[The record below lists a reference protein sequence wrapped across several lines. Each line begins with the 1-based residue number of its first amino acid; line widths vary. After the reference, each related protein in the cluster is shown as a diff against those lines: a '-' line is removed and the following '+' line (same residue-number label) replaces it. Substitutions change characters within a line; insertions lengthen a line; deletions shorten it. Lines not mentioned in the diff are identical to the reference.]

1 MPTRRARQTALTVHQ
16 VELARGADP
25 ANISVTASD
34 ANGHSASAA
43 YPADSAPGTG
53 PHNVLFRTSREY
65 WTSRSLDSPTMALD
79 IGLMRL
85 TPSAV
90 VAMDSEGRV
99 TALNPAA
106 ERLLG
111 TNAEA
116 AAGRLY
122 TEVFGSSLSDRMVG
136 LMLRA
141 GRSEAGTAHE
151 LEATLPGGRRAR
163 LRASA
168 GPLVDASGALLGMMF
183 VADDPAGAA
192 ETERERKLREALRR
206 YVGDQVAANIDSR
219 PSFVNVGGKRQV
231 VSVLHADV
239 RGYTTAAEE
248 LPPERVHELLL
259 RFHGAAVA
267 ALQAHGG
274 SIDRYIGD
282 AILALWN
289 APGPQERHAR
299 LALEGALAMRD
310 ATLAAGDE
318 MRYGIGVHS
327 GDAVVGNLGSE
338 RYMHYTAIGDTVN
351 VAARL
356 QGAAAGGT
364 VVCSA
369 VTLAEAGAGVQAAPL
384 GALAVKG
391 RKATVEA
398 FAVEGLVA

>member
-1 MPTRRARQTALTVHQ
+1 MTVE
-16 VELARGADP
+16 VA
-25 ANISVTASD
+25 
-34 ANGHSASAA
+34 
-43 YPADSAPGTG
+43 
-53 PHNVLFRTSREY
+53 
-65 WTSRSLDSPTMALD
+65 
-79 IGLMRL
+79 LMRL

-90 VAMDSEGRV
+90 VAMDSEGRI
-99 TALNPAA
+99 TALNPPA

-111 TNAEA
+111 TSGEA
-116 AAGRLY
+116 AAGRPY
-122 TEVFGSSLSDRMVG
+122 TEVFGRSLSDRMVG
-136 LMLRA
+136 LMLHA
-141 GRSEAGTAHE
+141 GRSEPGTAHE

-168 GPLVDASGALLGMMF
+168 GPLVDASGALIGIMV
-183 VADDPAGAA
+183 VAEDQSAGAS
-192 ETERERKLREALRR
+192 ETERERRLRDALRR
-206 YVGDQVAANIDSR
+206 YVGEQIAANIDSR
-219 PSFVNVGGKRQV
+219 PSFVGVGGKRQV

-239 RGYTTAAEE
+239 RGYTTVAEE

-289 APGPQERHAR
+289 APAPQGRHTR

-318 MRYGIGVHS
+318 MRYGIGLHT

-369 VTLAEAGAGVQAAPL
+369 VTLAEAGDGVRASPL

-391 RKATVEA
+391 RKGTVEA
-398 FAVEGLVA
+398 FAVEGLAA